1 VGRRVTVI
9 PPFKMIP
16 FVDLK
21 ARYEPI
27 RDEMNAAV
35 PRVLGSAQFV
45 LGPEVEVFEP
55 EFCGLLRR
63 A

>member
-1 VGRRVTVI
+1 
-9 PPFKMIP
+9 MIP